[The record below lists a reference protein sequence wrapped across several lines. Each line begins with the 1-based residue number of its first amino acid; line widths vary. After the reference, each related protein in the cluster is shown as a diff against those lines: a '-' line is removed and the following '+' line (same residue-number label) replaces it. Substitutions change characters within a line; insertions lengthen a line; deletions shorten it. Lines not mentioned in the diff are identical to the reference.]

1 MLTMLGFEAV
11 NSLMG
16 IAPASFMGKS
26 AKMRM
31 MKNAIARR
39 KYRI

>member
-16 IAPASFMGKS
+16 IAPASSMGKR
-26 AKMRM
+26 AKRTTMR
-31 MKNAIARR
+31 KATARR

>member
-16 IAPASFMGKS
+16 IAPASFIGIS
-26 AKMRM
+26 ARKKIMR
-31 MKNAIARR
+31 KARAKR
-39 KYRI
+39 RYLI

>member
-16 IAPASFMGKS
+16 IAPASSMGKR
-26 AKMRM
+26 ARRM
-31 MKNAIARR
+31 MMRKAIPKR
-39 KYRI
+39 KYLI

>member
-16 IAPASFMGKS
+16 IAPASLIGKR
-26 AKMRM
+26 ARRTRMR
-31 MKNAIARR
+31 KATARR